1 MPKSSVRLVR
11 GVQHRHCAGCDTEKT
26 LTEFRKDASKPHG
39 RHQTCIECYNRR
51 GRAKTEERAEQ
62 TDKAATAVI
71 RETERAARELAKEQA
86 SAAARDRRLAS
97 DHAALRPEDFA
108 TGVAND
114 DPSKPGVRALNKQ
127 AAREK
132 RQEFSQRMGDHM
144 VNTREAAVRAHHD
157 GGDVLDNMP
166 SATGGYVAE
175 LAEQERRFGNRR
187 LARSLSLTAANEE
200 LSRRMF
206 VDTARQYFQG
216 KITPVGYA
224 RKPHSAPIKRTVCC
238 MLSDL
243 HIGADLSPVDNPVP
257 FGAVEESRRLEYV
270 LRQVIDYKPQYRNN
284 SDLLLA
290 FNGDGIEGLLLHDMR
305 DGAPLAE
312 QKAAFLS
319 YMMAFIGT
327 CAAAFPRVRMVWKT
341 GNHGRNKLRH
351 PGRATSSKWDS
362 EEWALG
368 FTLQMA
374 TANLKNV
381 IWETDVRGVLDRKP
395 YSAVELHGA
404 YVGFTHADTE
414 IKLGHPDKHADGNFK
429 ILQGINSTRRYGVE
443 FAGWGF
449 GHFHTGRHQLGDG
462 MRILWNPAL
471 IPPNGHARTND
482 WGGSCG
488 QFVWE
493 AVEGHAIG
501 DVRLCEV
508 GPAQDSDARLGSIIK
523 PFRFDWK

>member
-1 MPKSSVRLVR
+1 MPKSTDRLVR
-11 GVQHRHCAGCDTEKT
+11 GVPHRTCAGCTTEKP
-26 LTEFRKDASKPHG
+26 LEEFRKDASRPLG
-39 RHQTCIECYNRR
+39 RHTTCIECYNRR
-51 GRAKTEERAEQ
+51 GR
-62 TDKAATAVI
+62 DKAAAKLI
-71 RETERAARELAKEQA
+71 RETERAAQALAKEQA
-86 SAAARDRRLAS
+86 ELAARERRLAS
-97 DHAALRPEDFA
+97 NHAALRPEDFA

-114 DPSKPGVRALNKQ
+114 DPSDPKVRKLSRQ
-127 AAREK
+127 ASAEK
-132 RQEFSQRMGDHM
+132 RQEFSQRMADHM
-144 VNTREAAVRAHHD
+144 VNTREAAVRAARD

-166 SATGGYVAE
+166 VATGGYVGE

-206 VDTARQYFQG
+206 IDTARQYFAG
-216 KITPVGYA
+216 KIVPAGYA

-257 FGAVEESRRLEYV
+257 FGAVEEARRLEYV
-270 LRQVIDYKPQYRNN
+270 LRQVIDYKPQYRSN
-284 SDLLLA
+284 SELLLA
-290 FNGDGIEGLLLHDMR
+290 FNGDGIEGLLLHDLR
-305 DGAPLAE
+305 DGSPLAE
-312 QKAAFLS
+312 QQAAFLS
-319 YMMAFIGT
+319 YMMSFIGA
-327 CAAAFPRVRMVWKT
+327 CSAAFPRVRMVWQA

-351 PGRATSSKWDS
+351 PGRATSSKWDGL
-362 EEWALG
+362 EWALG

-381 IWETDVRGVLDRKP
+381 AWATDARGVLNRKP
-395 YSAVELHGA
+395 YSAVDLHGA

-414 IKLGHPDKHADGNFK
+414 IKLGHPDTKADSNFK
-429 ILQGINSTRRYGVE
+429 ILQGINSSRRYGVE

-449 GHFHTGRHQLGDG
+449 GHYHTGRHQLGDG

-471 IPPNGHARTND
+471 IPPNGHARSMD
-482 WGGSCG
+482 YGGSCG

-493 AVEGHAIG
+493 AVEGHPIG

-508 GPAQDSDARLGSIIK
+508 GPAQDRDERLGGIIK
-523 PFRFDWK
+523 PFRFDLV